1 MQIKVCGLRMN
12 EDIAAI
18 ASSGAEFIGLIFYP
32 ASSRYAAGIVDPN
45 LMELI
50 ARTNPNVK
58 RVGVFVD
65 MDADEVRITAEKYH
79 LNTLQFHGEETP
91 EYCAEFAND
100 YTVIKAFP
108 IAQASDFENTSAYEG
123 ICQLFLFDTAGPL
136 LGGNGFSWDWSMLA
150 SYSGNT
156 PFLVSGG
163 IRQGDVLKVGQ
174 IRHPQFVGIDINSGF
189 EVYPGVKNT
198 EAIKLFVR
206 IIKAGEY
213 AVLGE

>member
-12 EDIAAI
+12 EDIASVAN
-18 ASSGAEFIGLIFYP
+18 SGAEYVGLIFYP
-32 ASSRYAAGIVDPN
+32 ASSRYAAGITDPN
-45 LMELI
+45 LMELL
-50 ARTNPNVK
+50 ARTYPKVK

-65 MDADEVRITAEKYH
+65 ADSDEVRITAEKFH
-79 LNTLQFHGEETP
+79 LNVLQFHGEESP

-108 IAQASDFENTSAYEG
+108 IAESSDFEKTAAYEG
-123 ICQLFLFDTAGPL
+123 MCQMFLFDTAGPL
-136 LGGNGFSWDWSMLA
+136 PGGNGFSWDWSLLA
-150 SYSGNT
+150 GYSGNT

-163 IRQGDVLKVGQ
+163 IRQGDVLKVAQ

-213 AVLGE
+213 VLG